1 MFDQQSNAWVL
12 QADRMELHG
21 IQPEQMLLANPLL
34 VVLLIPVMEKY
45 VYPALAARNIPF
57 GEFRRIGVG
66 MILSVASFLLAA
78 FVQSQIPDDL
88 TKTGPSVFFQLP
100 QYFLISFAEILI
112 SITGLEFAYTQAP
125 PALKST
131 LTACWLVTTGLGNLL
146 AGVLWEALGPPTMTV
161 TGLSILFAGLMLLDA
176 MVFMHISYTFQH
188 APSQVGTLDSSEE
201 GEQKDGGV
209 ELAHGID
216 QPFKTAAV
224 NHELAHATAI
234 EDL

>member
-1 MFDQQSNAWVL
+1 
-12 QADRMELHG
+12 
-21 IQPEQMLLANPLL
+21 MLLANPLL

-45 VYPALAARNIPF
+45 IYPALAARNIAF

-66 MILSVASFLLAA
+66 MILSVSSFLLAA
-78 FVQSQIPDDL
+78 FVQSQIPDDP
-88 TKTGPSVFFQLP
+88 TQTGPSVFFQLP

-146 AGVLWEALGPPTMTV
+146 AGVLWEALGPRMTV
-161 TGLSILFAGLMLLDA
+161 TGLSILFAALMLLNA
-176 MVFMHISYTFQH
+176 MAFMHVSYTFQA
-188 APSQVGTLDSSEE
+188 APSQVGSLDSAEE
-201 GEQKDGGV
+201 ERKDGGM

-216 QPFKTAAV
+216 QPFKTPAV
-224 NHELAHATAI
+224 NHEIAQAAAI

>member
-1 MFDQQSNAWVL
+1 
-12 QADRMELHG
+12 MELHG
-21 IQPEQMLLANPLL
+21 IQPEQMLLANPVL

-45 VYPALAARNIPF
+45 IYPALAARNIQF

-66 MILSVASFLLAA
+66 MLLSVASFLLAA
-78 FVQSQIPDDL
+78 FVQSQIPDDPNL
-88 TKTGPSVFFQLP
+88 RGPSIFWQLP

-146 AGVLWEALGPPTMTV
+146 AGVLWEALGPRMSV
-161 TGLSILFAGLMLLDA
+161 TGLSILFAALMLADA
-176 MVFMHISYTFQH
+176 MLFMHVAYTFQH
-188 APSQVGTLDSSEE
+188 EPSQVGTLETSEE
-201 GEQKDGGV
+201 EKKDGGGGV

-216 QPFKTAAV
+216 QPFKSAAV
-224 NHELAHATAI
+224 NHELAHVAAI